1 MIKFDKMK
9 LVTSI
14 DYVSE
19 IQYDLFNINMRQ
31 DEVLYYK
38 YELKSPFYLLIM
50 INYSKN
56 ELVLEFTGKILLE
69 HYPSLINKDTINEC
83 IDNINTLGV
92 CKLDRDLI
100 INNAN
105 VVKCDVT
112 MDVEGDISMIIP
124 SLRQNI
130 VNYAKWNTKPYFK
143 GIVLE
148 KVVSTDRYKKRLSI
162 YDKQKELRQKSP
174 KYFLSSLSN
183 ENEVLDYFKD
193 KVRFELNINT
203 KPQVKQLLNIP
214 DNNIQ
219 SVLNSTANPIL
230 SVIDEA
236 VKYEQPRVV
245 TYTLRD
251 YEHELLLKDCDY
263 DLEKVEAKV
272 RVYSKKTTSITR
284 AMQPYKIL
292 YKNLNFNSYTNI
304 DLRKLVC

>member
-1 MIKFDKMK
+1 MK